1 MASAKGASLIIS
13 LGQRP
18 RNSHNAN
25 SSALKAPF
33 IRSVE
38 ARLQRWFTF
47 RTKSWGDAPGWNES
61 RAFGAKQTSFL
72 RNALQSYYFGVAIMS
87 EERLG
92 CH

>member
-47 RTKSWGDAPGWNES
+47 RTKSWGDAPGWNENAPLALDPDDGPSPS
-61 RAFGAKQTSFL
+61 RRADS
-72 RNALQSYYFGVAIMS
+72 
-87 EERLG
+87 
-92 CH
+92 